1 MRAYPIDSPQAAARL
16 LAMALVADGH
26 CALSE
31 LKALDRMGACERLGL
46 TAQDMTSV
54 IDHFIEDLMVGL
66 RGDWH
71 GSARLTHE
79 QRTLLLDD
87 IRDPSLR
94 AEVHQLCEALVQA
107 DGHRA
112 DGEEDLL
119 AAMAWAWR
127 EQPSHTLNANRLRS

>member
-46 TAQDMTSV
+46 CAQDMTSV
-54 IDHFIEDLMVGL
+54 IDHFIEDLMVGQ

-79 QRTLLLDD
+79 QRTHLLDE
-87 IRDPSLR
+87 IRHPALR
-94 AEVHQLCEALVQA
+94 AEVRQICEGLVEA
-107 DGHRA
+107 DGHLA
-112 DGEEDLL
+112 DGEVDLL

-127 EQPSHTLNANRLRS
+127 EQPIHTLNANSLRG